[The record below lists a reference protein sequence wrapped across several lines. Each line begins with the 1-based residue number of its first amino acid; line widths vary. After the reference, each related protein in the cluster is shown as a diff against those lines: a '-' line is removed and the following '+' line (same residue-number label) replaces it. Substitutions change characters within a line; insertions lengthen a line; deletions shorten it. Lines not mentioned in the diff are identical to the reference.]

1 MKIESV
7 SNTRKNIIATIT
19 AAEIAATK
27 EGVAKRYVS
36 QAKLPGF
43 RPGKA
48 PAALVA
54 KNFAKS
60 IAEETEAAVISKA
73 YNAAMEELNK
83 DTSCKLYGVID
94 VKKPEFKADA
104 DAEITFVCDVVPA
117 FTLPEYKGIELKAE
131 STEVT
136 EEDVNATAE
145 RIRAQHA
152 EFNKVETP
160 AEKGDYVKVAYTGTL
175 DGAAFPESVAVYG
188 KQTSTWEEAG
198 SEDGYGATIKEIAQA
213 VVGMKA
219 GDKKTVEVKFAD
231 DFAKDE
237 LKGKTAVYEVEALE
251 VRQRKLP
258 EMNEDFFKMMHVA
271 DEAEFRKQISEGM
284 KSNKER
290 QAQAAMRQEAVL
302 KLSGL
307 VDFELPE
314 VAIERA
320 TQDIFAEFVN
330 QQMQMGMKADD
341 LLAKRD
347 EVQGEA
353 KEAAKTRV
361 KAQIL
366 LGAIA
371 DAEKVEVNQQDLAQE
386 VTRQAYATGQKPEKL
401 VKELSKDR
409 ARLAELRESVR
420 CSKALTLVVDAAK
433 KA

>member
-1 MKIESV
+1 MKIETV
-7 SNTRKNIIATIT
+7 SNTRKNVVVTIPASEILATS
-19 AAEIAATK
+19 
-27 EGVAKRYVS
+27 EGVTKRYVS
-36 QAKLPGF
+36 QAKVPGF

-48 PAALVA
+48 PATLVA

-60 IAEETEAAVISKA
+60 IAEETESAIVSKA
-73 YNAAMEELNK
+73 YNECLKELEK
-83 DTSCKLYGVID
+83 DESCKLYGVID
-94 VKKPEFKADA
+94 LKKSEIKTDADA
-104 DAEITFVCDVVPA
+104 DLTFVCEVVPA
-117 FTLPEYKGIELKAE
+117 FALPEYKGIELKAE
-131 STEVT
+131 STDVSD
-136 EEDVNATAE
+136 EDVSATVD
-145 RIRAQHA
+145 RIRSQHA

-160 AEKGDYVKVAYTGTL
+160 AAKGDFVKVSYVGTI
-175 DGAAFPESVAVYG
+175 DGAAFPESVAIYG
-188 KQTSTWEEAG
+188 KQSSTWEEAG
-198 SEDGYGATIKEIAQA
+198 SEEGYGATIKEISMA
-213 VVGMKA
+213 VVGMKE
-219 GDKKTVEVKFAD
+219 GDKKTVELKFAD
-231 DFAKDE
+231 DFPKDE
-237 LKGKTAVYEVEALE
+237 LKGKNAVYEVEVLE

-271 DEAEFRKQISEGM
+271 DEAELRKQVAEGM

-302 KLSGL
+302 KISGM

-314 VAIERA
+314 TALERA

-341 LLAKRD
+341 LLAKRE

-371 DAEKVEVNQQDLAQE
+371 DAEKVEVTQQELAQE
-386 VTRQAYATGQKPEKL
+386 VARQAYASGQKPEKL

-409 ARLAELRESVR
+409 SRLAEIRESVR
-420 CSKALTLVVDAAK
+420 CSKALALIVDAAK
-433 KA
+433 KI